1 MKSLKEVKYFVD
13 RKTGCHIPR
22 RQPGVC
28 HEAKSG
34 DNGYIMLALNGK
46 RVRGHRASYTHYKGV
61 IPKGMIVMHT
71 CDNRECIN
79 PNHLLLGTKSDNT
92 QDMIK
97 KGRQVTCLGKSK
109 RKLTDKE
116 IEVIKTSE
124 LSSYQLAKIY
134 PVSSTHIRR
143 IKNGTRHN
151 ANHKQK
157 QYKNE
162 NPSST
167 HTIERSYIAVEIDY

>member
-1 MKSLKEVKYFVD
+1 MHEVF
-13 RKTGCHIPR
+13 I
-22 RQPGVC
+22 
-28 HEAKSG
+28 
-34 DNGYIMLALNGK
+34 LGK
-46 RVRGHRASYTHYKGV
+46 RFDYEIVDDCWICVSHLEQKSTGYTKCDFKIDGKSKTISLHRATYMHYHGEIKGNNV
-61 IPKGMIVMHT
+61 VMHS
-71 CDNRECIN
+71 CDDPMCFN
-79 PNHLLLGTKSDNT
+79 PDHLSQGTRSDNT

-97 KGRQVTCLGKSK
+97 KGRANQHIGRK
-109 RKLTDKE
+109 RSKLTPKQ
-116 IEVIKTSE
+116 IEDIKVSE

-143 IKNGTRHN
+143 IRNGTR
-151 ANHKQK
+151 ANKRYKQK